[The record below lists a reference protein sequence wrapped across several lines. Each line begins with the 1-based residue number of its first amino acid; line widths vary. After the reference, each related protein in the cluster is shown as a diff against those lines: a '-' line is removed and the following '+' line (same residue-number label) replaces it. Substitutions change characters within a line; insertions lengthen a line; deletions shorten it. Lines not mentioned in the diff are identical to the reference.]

1 MGNYSALFSDTPR
14 RRGTVLARTSEG
26 YAKAYCCH
34 SLPGWL
40 PEFPLHGIRPSS
52 GNLRL
57 KPLMDLAYQRKLGGA
72 SWAHQFLFV
81 FRITGVIIQNIAFPE
96 CEKALRRKPFIL
108 AKIDSPGASRFRDR
122 AAKSGFKNGPPPP
135 PHTHTPASME
145 VGHVTDKEGWATG
158 PFPLSSRC
166 KPFELP
172 TPLFKVDFR
181 PVPHRADVL
190 RSCDDLRY
198 CMANLA

>member
-1 MGNYSALFSDTPR
+1 MPPPFLRSLRPPPLPLSMGNYSALFSDTPR

-122 AAKSGFKNGPPPP
+122 AAKSGFKNGPPHPP
-135 PHTHTPASME
+135 THTH
-145 VGHVTDKEGWATG
+145 
-158 PFPLSSRC
+158 
-166 KPFELP
+166 
-172 TPLFKVDFR
+172 
-181 PVPHRADVL
+181 PHL
-190 RSCDDLRY
+190 WK
-198 CMANLA
+198 LAM